1 MAGETTRRSRVGT
14 VIGSE
19 ADGDGMARPRGFT
32 VNVCEC
38 CGSPVYPWVPLPT
51 ANPFLS
57 LPECMECG
65 MLTCMMCRLD
75 HVLGHDHRSC
85 GRARPRG
92 E

>member
-1 MAGETTRRSRVGT
+1 
-14 VIGSE
+14 
-19 ADGDGMARPRGFT
+19 MARPRGFT

-51 ANPFLS
+51 ADPFLS